1 MGPAQLIR
9 WQWHGYVRYHRA
21 RTNLI
26 LHILAVPVF
35 LAGNFTVVMALL
47 RTSISW
53 AVVGFAGMALA
64 MVVQGRGH
72 KLEAIPPEPFSGIGN
87 AAARIFLEQWVT
99 FPRFVPS
106 GGWLR
111 ALRASAN

>member
-1 MGPAQLIR
+1 MGPAQLVR
-9 WQWHGYVRYHRA
+9 WQWDRYFRYHGA

-35 LAGNFTVVMALL
+35 LAGNFTVLMALL

-53 AVVGFAGMALA
+53 AVVGLSGMALSMA
-64 MVVQGRGH
+64 LQGRGH
-72 KLEAIPPEPFSGIGN
+72 KLEKIPPEPFSGMGN

-99 FPRFVPS
+99 FPRFVLS